1 MSAICDNNLF
11 LNIHLSEKESF
22 LLRIEKQLKEGLFY
36 MFFILL
42 KNYQPTLLME
52 CISIIL
58 QYIQFMYFPFD
69 SYVKLYYLKIYS
81 LM

>member
-1 MSAICDNNLF
+1 MAALYDHKLF
-11 LNIHLSEKESF
+11 MNIHLSEKESF
-22 LLRIEKQLKEGLFY
+22 LIRIEKQLKESLFY
-36 MFFILL
+36 MFFTLL
-42 KNYQPTLLME
+42 KKHQPTLLME

-69 SYVKLYYLKIYS
+69 SYVKLYYLNIYS